1 VEIKIDTAMKY
12 INISDVSAIDI
23 ASEVIQDGGLIAYPT
38 DTLYGL
44 GCDARNAQAIKK
56 INLIKNRK
64 TPISVIVWSLEV
76 AASWTLAT
84 KKEFDEASTF
94 IKESSTVILP
104 VKNHIVHPS
113 ILADDGTLGLRM
125 PHCDFPIAL
134 CAKLGFPITTTSINR
149 TGQPPLSDPKL
160 IKEQFDSEIDLIID
174 AGIIPN
180 GKASTIYKLTNSK
193 FSIIRS

>member
-1 VEIKIDTAMKY
+1 MEIKIDTAMKY

-76 AASWTLAT
+76 AASWTLAS

-160 IKEQFDSEIDLIID
+160 IKEQFYSEIDLIID

>member
-1 VEIKIDTAMKY
+1 MEIKIDTAMKY
-12 INISDVSAIDI
+12 INIDDMKAIDI

-76 AASWTLAT
+76 AASWALAS

-149 TGQPPLSDPKL
+149 TGQPPLSDPNL

>member
-1 VEIKIDTAMKY
+1 MEIKIDTAMKY
-12 INISDVSAIDI
+12 INIDDMNAIDI

-38 DTLYGL
+38 DTVYGL
-44 GCDARNAQAIKK
+44 GCDARNEQAIKK

-76 AASWTLAT
+76 AASWTLAS

>member
-12 INISDVSAIDI
+12 INIDDMNAIDI

-44 GCDARNAQAIKK
+44 GGDARNAQAIKK

-76 AASWTLAT
+76 AASWTLAS

>member
-1 VEIKIDTAMKY
+1 MEIKIDTAMKY

>member
-1 VEIKIDTAMKY
+1 
-12 INISDVSAIDI
+12 
-23 ASEVIQDGGLIAYPT
+23 
-38 DTLYGL
+38 
-44 GCDARNAQAIKK
+44 
-56 INLIKNRK
+56 
-64 TPISVIVWSLEV
+64 
-76 AASWTLAT
+76 
-84 KKEFDEASTF
+84 
-94 IKESSTVILP
+94 
-104 VKNHIVHPS
+104 
-113 ILADDGTLGLRM
+113 M

>member
-1 VEIKIDTAMKY
+1 MEIKIDTAMKY
-12 INISDVSAIDI
+12 INIDDMNAIDI

-76 AASWTLAT
+76 AASWTLAS
-84 KKEFDEASTF
+84 KKEFDEASTY

-104 VKNHIVHPS
+104 VKNHIVHRS

-125 PHCDFPIAL
+125 PHCDFPITL

>member
-1 VEIKIDTAMKY
+1 MEIKIDTAMKY

-76 AASWTLAT
+76 AASWTLAS

>member
-76 AASWTLAT
+76 AASWTLAS

>member
-1 VEIKIDTAMKY
+1 MEIKIDTAMKY
-12 INISDVSAIDI
+12 INIDDMNAIDI

-44 GCDARNAQAIKK
+44 GCDARNAQAINK

-76 AASWTLAT
+76 AASWTLAS

-193 FSIIRS
+193 FSVIRS